1 MLSIKSECLN
11 RLMILGERHLRRA
24 IAEYVEH
31 YHRERA
37 HLGLG
42 DRLIEGV
49 PEREAGLVVRRKHF
63 DGLLNHYH
71 SRSGMI
77 ARSIDGTQRGVS
89 RGGRRNG
96 TVQVT
101 MQGARGY
108 SVTEGGP

>member
-1 MLSIKSECLN
+1 MLWIKSECLN

-37 HLGLG
+37 HLGLD

-49 PEREAGLVVRRKHF
+49 PEREAGLVVRREHV
-63 DGLLNHYH
+63 DRLLNHYN
-71 SRSGMI
+71 SRRGMI
-77 ARSIDGTQRGVS
+77 ARSINGTQRGAG

-96 TVQVT
+96 KVQMVVE
-101 MQGARGY
+101 GARGY